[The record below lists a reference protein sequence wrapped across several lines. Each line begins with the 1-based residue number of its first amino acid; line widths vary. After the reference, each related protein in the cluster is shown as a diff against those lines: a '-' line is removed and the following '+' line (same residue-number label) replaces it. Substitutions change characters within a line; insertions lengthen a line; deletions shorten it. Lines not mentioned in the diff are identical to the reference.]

1 MIFLMSTMLVGYTP
15 PVAQGASVVIT
26 DAVQIVDG
34 GAINERM
41 ASMTSDSEGNIHV
54 VWSRNTQHL
63 YYSTVSYTHLTLPT
77 KA

>member
-1 MIFLMSTMLVGYTP
+1 MVMIFVMSTLLVGYAP

-41 ASMTSDSEGNIHV
+41 ATMTSSKK
-54 VWSRNTQHL
+54 RNRTI
-63 YYSTVSYTHLTLPT
+63 
-77 KA
+77 